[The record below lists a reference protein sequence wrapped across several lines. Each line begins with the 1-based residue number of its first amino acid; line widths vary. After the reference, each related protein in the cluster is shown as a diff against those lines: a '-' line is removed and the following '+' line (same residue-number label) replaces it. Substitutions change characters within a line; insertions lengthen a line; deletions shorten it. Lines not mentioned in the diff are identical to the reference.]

1 MFSGSSLAQRF
12 WLVLL
17 LVFAPMLTLIL
28 HDYAAERQ
36 ASIDRVEQRAR
47 QMMSGLR
54 LEEAAAEREAR
65 QLLSTMARANDLR
78 SLDAG
83 ECNGLAKRLH
93 GSVDNFS
100 NLGAVLANG
109 DVFCSS
115 LGVKSPVNVQDRQW
129 FREVQSGSGMTRG
142 QFVIGKITG
151 EPGIIF
157 GYPIH
162 DAAGVF
168 QAAAFAATNIS
179 WFDRLTARYG
189 LPEGWTSVLF
199 EANGDVISR
208 YPDPDAWRGKAL
220 SDSSRQRLL
229 AALAAKESRVVMAGV
244 DGEERLFI
252 LEPVQLAN
260 NALVASVSAPI
271 GSIMRDIEREFWRRI
286 IVLLCTV
293 GLSLALAYRFLFK
306 ALKTW
311 LDDINGAA
319 ARVSSG
325 HLEARLGEE
334 NVADEFARLNRSF
347 NNMVGTL
354 ESQVGQIQQSEAR
367 YRALFQD
374 SHCVMLLIDPADGT
388 ILDANQAA
396 AKYYGWSREVLTG
409 MNISR
414 INVLK
419 PEQIRAEMQRAILQH
434 EDHFRFRHRR
444 ADGSVRDVESFSG
457 PIQIGERE
465 VLYSIV
471 HDVTERVRAE
481 NEIHKLSMAIEQS
494 PESIVITNLDAEIE
508 YVNDAFLNAT
518 GYSRADVIGQNPR
531 ILHSGKTPPERY
543 VELWQAL
550 VAGHSWKGELF
561 NKRKDGTEYVEFAV
575 ITPVLD
581 ASGKISHYVAVKE
594 DITERKRIAQE
605 LDEHRQHLEELVAIR
620 TTELSLAKQQAE
632 SANQAKSAFL
642 ANMSHEIR
650 TPMNAILGLTFL
662 LGRNPARTAGD
673 LNHLR
678 KIDTSAKHLLAI
690 INDIL
695 DLSKIESGRLDLE
708 KRDFSLDVLL
718 DQVRSIIAERAEEK
732 GLALEFSCPDCPLWI
747 KGDETRVR
755 QALLNFAS
763 NAVKFTPAGSVSL
776 RVDVLD
782 CADQQLTLRF
792 AVRDTGI
799 GLSAEARNKLFE
811 PFVQADSSTTRQ
823 FGGTGLG
830 LAITKRLA
838 ALMGGEVGVE
848 SEPGKGSTFWFT
860 GVFER
865 GGQHAEP
872 ALAASDMDQMT
883 QELAQA
889 GEALRVLLVD
899 DEPINLEVGLELLSY
914 PGVEV
919 HTAVDGLEACAK
931 VASQNFDIVLMD
943 MQMPGMDGVTATR
956 QIRQLPERQDLA
968 IIAMTANA
976 FAEDRERCLAAGM
989 NDFIAKPVEPQ
1000 VLYAALL
1007 KWRPRY
1013 KALKPLD
1020 EPPTSAPGLAPLPDT
1035 LRRLAALPDLD
1046 VRAGLANLADH
1057 QGTYLRLLKSFAHGR
1072 AECTAEFRSLLA
1084 AGDPEGARRLVH
1096 SAKAS
1101 CAILGISGLR
1111 QKFESLEFAV
1121 RDGNASPAVLE
1132 PLIAVVEAELNT
1144 LLPAI
1149 LQAIADDEPAAAAV
1163 DWPAV
1168 RQLLATLAT
1177 RLEGGYIDGNQLFN
1191 DNFSMLRAALGSFAL
1206 TLEKQI
1212 NDFAYQEALA
1222 TLRSAQE
1229 GIAELQA

>member
-1 MFSGSSLAQRF
+1 M
-12 WLVLL
+12 
-17 LVFAPMLTLIL
+17 
-28 HDYAAERQ
+28 
-36 ASIDRVEQRAR
+36 
-47 QMMSGLR
+47 
-54 LEEAAAEREAR
+54 
-65 QLLSTMARANDLR
+65 
-78 SLDAG
+78 
-83 ECNGLAKRLH
+83 
-93 GSVDNFS
+93 
-100 NLGAVLANG
+100 
-109 DVFCSS
+109 
-115 LGVKSPVNVQDRQW
+115 
-129 FREVQSGSGMTRG
+129 
-142 QFVIGKITG
+142 
-151 EPGIIF
+151 
-157 GYPIH
+157 
-162 DAAGVF
+162 
-168 QAAAFAATNIS
+168 
-179 WFDRLTARYG
+179 
-189 LPEGWTSVLF
+189 
-199 EANGDVISR
+199 
-208 YPDPDAWRGKAL
+208 
-220 SDSSRQRLL
+220 
-229 AALAAKESRVVMAGV
+229 
-244 DGEERLFI
+244 
-252 LEPVQLAN
+252 
-260 NALVASVSAPI
+260 
-271 GSIMRDIEREFWRRI
+271 
-286 IVLLCTV
+286 
-293 GLSLALAYRFLFK
+293 
-306 ALKTW
+306 
-311 LDDINGAA
+311 
-319 ARVSSG
+319 
-325 HLEARLGEE
+325 
-334 NVADEFARLNRSF
+334 
-347 NNMVGTL
+347 
-354 ESQVGQIQQSEAR
+354 
-367 YRALFQD
+367 
-374 SHCVMLLIDPADGT
+374 
-388 ILDANQAA
+388 
-396 AKYYGWSREVLTG
+396 
-409 MNISR
+409 
-414 INVLK
+414 
-419 PEQIRAEMQRAILQH
+419 
-434 EDHFRFRHRR
+434 
-444 ADGSVRDVESFSG
+444 RDVESFSG
-457 PIQIGERE
+457 PIRIGERE

-471 HDVTERVRAE
+471 HDVTERVQAE

-550 VAGHSWKGELF
+550 VAGRSWKGELL
-561 NKRKDGTEYVEFAV
+561 NKRKDGTEYAEFAI

-594 DITERKRIAQE
+594 DITERKRIARE

-673 LNHLR
+673 LNHLK
-678 KIDTSAKHLLAI
+678 KIDASAKHLLAI

-732 GLALEFSCPDCPLWI
+732 GLALESTCPDCPLWI

-838 ALMGGEVGVE
+838 ALMGGEVGVD

-1020 EPPTSAPGLAPLPDT
+1020 EPPASPPGLAPLPEP
-1035 LRRLAALPDLD
+1035 LRQLAALPDLD

-1084 AGDPEGARRLVH
+1084 AGDPEAARRLVH

-1121 RDGNASPAVLE
+1121 RDGKVSAAVLD
-1132 PLIAVVEAELNT
+1132 PLIAVLEAELNT

-1206 TLEKQI
+1206 TLERQI